1 MEIILKRYNPRA
13 KKTYH
18 LNINLFIIYLPRTV
32 TVEPATC
39 SSVNTD
45 IVLILQK
52 NEKRICQH
60 LLNLEEIKF
69 LKLMVKHNVCRSK

>member
-1 MEIILKRYNPRA
+1 MEIILKRDNPRA

-18 LNINLFIIYLPRTV
+18 LKINLFIIYLPRTI

-52 NEKRICQH
+52 NEKGFVSIC
-60 LLNLEEIKF
+60 
-69 LKLMVKHNVCRSK
+69 